1 MRHVKL
7 VGLCLAA
14 VFALSGLAAGQA
26 LAQPEFAW
34 HVGGNVFGSGSE
46 TELQSSAKT
55 NQVLKAT
62 VLGIKVEITC
72 TTVATPGAEIIGGV
86 PGTSS
91 ETVHYTHCTVQK
103 PSGCKIK
110 EEKITTNPLTDEIVE
125 GVGASAGKPLI
136 LFRPTSGNV
145 FAEPK
150 LSGFFCLSVPV
161 EGTVL
166 AEPIPDEEEGTSG
179 ALKFEPAESKHY
191 KNSAGEEKSAGL
203 SNSGTVSGEVEVSLV
218 SGESFGVF

>member
-14 VFALSGLAAGQA
+14 VFALSGLAAAQA
-26 LAQPEFAW
+26 SAVEFAW
-34 HVGGNVFGSGSE
+34 HVNGSTFGSGSE

-62 VLGIKVEITC
+62 VLGVAVEITC
-72 TTVATPGAEIIGGV
+72 TKVATPGAEIIGGI

-91 ETVHYTHCTVQK
+91 ETVHYTGCTVQK

-136 LFRPTSGNV
+136 LFKPTTGTV

-150 LSGFFCLSVPV
+150 LSGFFCLSVKV
-161 EGTVL
+161 EGSLL

-179 ALKFEPAESKHY
+179 ALKFEPAESRHY
-191 KNSAGEEKSAGL
+191 KTSAGSEGSAGL
-203 SNSGTVSGEVEVSLV
+203 NNSGTVKGEVEVSLV
-218 SGESFGVF
+218 SGASFGVF